1 MVPASLERR
10 EPAPS
15 DARIKRAERGR
26 KRRKKERM
34 RKEGKEIEV
43 PQRAVEDQRLRSQRN
58 ALLAEAGRRAGGEG
72 REEAAARV
80 SASPTTVPAPGKG
93 AQTGTSHFALSRP
106 SLTQSRSPKLDNVEA
121 YFAMSRSKL
130 QFHMLSLGGRHVR
143 KATADPAMVGDINV
157 SQEELEQRHTPPEI
171 KDARFGYGLM
181 MESMTG
187 YAFAELCMQQ
197 AMSPSGAWQELE
209 KYYMPE
215 TIAATRRLSRVFET
229 IRMTKG

>member
-1 MVPASLERR
+1 
-10 EPAPS
+10 
-15 DARIKRAERGR
+15 
-26 KRRKKERM
+26 
-34 RKEGKEIEV
+34 
-43 PQRAVEDQRLRSQRN
+43 
-58 ALLAEAGRRAGGEG
+58 
-72 REEAAARV
+72 
-80 SASPTTVPAPGKG
+80 
-93 AQTGTSHFALSRP
+93 
-106 SLTQSRSPKLDNVEA
+106 
-121 YFAMSRSKL
+121 
-130 QFHMLSLGGRHVR
+130 MLSLGGRHVR

-187 YAFAELCMQQ
+187 YAFAELRMQQ

-209 KYYMPE
+209 KYYMPK